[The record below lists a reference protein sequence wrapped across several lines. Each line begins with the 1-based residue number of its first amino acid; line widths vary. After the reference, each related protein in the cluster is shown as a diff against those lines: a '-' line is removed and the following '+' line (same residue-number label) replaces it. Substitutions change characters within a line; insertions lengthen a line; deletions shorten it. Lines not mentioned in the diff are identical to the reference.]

1 MTLIAAL
8 EHLARQ
14 PGPID
19 LDALAATL
27 DAPTAAA
34 LRARDPEALRRAFG
48 DTRTMWCYVAT
59 PEDKPVREVPDEA
72 PGDAPDTDTPP
83 DERQQG

>member
-8 EHLARQ
+8 EQLARQ
-14 PGPID
+14 PGLID
-19 LDALAATL
+19 LETLAATL

-34 LRARDPEALRRAFG
+34 LRARDPEAVRRAFG
-48 DTRTMWCYVAT
+48 DTRALWCAIVA
-59 PEDKPVREVPDEA
+59 PEEQPARDVPDEA

-83 DERQQG
+83 DERQPG

>member
-8 EHLARQ
+8 EQLARQ

-19 LDALAATL
+19 LDALAAAL

-48 DTRTMWCYVAT
+48 DTRAMWCMVTA
-59 PEDKPVREVPDEA
+59 PDDKPEREVPDET
-72 PGDAPDTDTPP
+72 PGETPDTDTPP
-83 DERQQG
+83 DERPRD